1 MGANR
6 NTKIVII
13 VFLSI
18 YGTMETLF
26 YANATYRYFLK
37 EEMQERFLDD

>member
-6 NTKIVII
+6 TTKIFII

-26 YANATYRYFLK
+26 YASAACRYFST
-37 EEMQERFLDD
+37 EET